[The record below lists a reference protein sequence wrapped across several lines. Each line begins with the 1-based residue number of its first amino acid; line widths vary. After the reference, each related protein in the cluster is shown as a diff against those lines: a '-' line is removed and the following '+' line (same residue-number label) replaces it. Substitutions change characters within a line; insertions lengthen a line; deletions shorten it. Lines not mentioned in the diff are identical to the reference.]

1 MKNQEI
7 KDQNKEIRWNYLAVF
22 NTQGSSFKKRPK
34 SNSEE
39 AGKDG
44 LPVSFRPSAFNAAA
58 AARPREEEKR
68 KKQTAEDDDDEL
80 KMKDKE
86 LEDDDDRVNGKTKK
100 KRRKKERERK

>member
-7 KDQNKEIRWNYLAVF
+7 KDQNKEIRWNYLGIF
-22 NTQGSSFKKRPK
+22 NTQGSSFKKRLK

-44 LPVSFRPSAFNAAA
+44 LPVSFRPSAFNVAAA

-68 KKQTAEDDDDEL
+68 KKQTAEDDDDQL

-86 LEDDDDRVNGKTKK
+86 LEDDDDRLNGKIEK
-100 KRRKKERERK
+100 KRLDFS